1 MVKRNKVLIISLF
14 VLISMLWTYDRL
26 YRHKIRILATIDKVE
41 WFHIGRGYFKQR
53 VYYRYNYQGHDYNSS
68 LKAGKIKGKMSEN
81 SMIIIEIDTIRPEMS
96 KYIGKPRTRNNE
108 LIDFYDEI
116 YD

>member
-1 MVKRNKVLIISLF
+1 MTKKSKILIASLIL
-14 VLISMLWTYDRL
+14 LISTAWTYDRL
-26 YRHKIRILATIDKVE
+26 YRHKTRILATIDKID
-41 WFHIGRGYFKQR
+41 WFHIGKGYYKQR
-53 VYYRYNYQGHDYNSS
+53 VYYRYDYNGQKYESS
-68 LKAGKIKGKMSEN
+68 FKAGKIKGKMREN
-81 SMIIIEIDTIRPEMS
+81 SKIIIEVDTIRPESS

>member
-1 MVKRNKVLIISLF
+1 MTKKNIILIASIIL
-14 VLISMLWTYDRL
+14 LIFTAWTYDRL
-26 YRHKIRILATIDKVE
+26 YRHKTRILATIDKIN
-41 WFHIGRGYFKQR
+41 WFHIGKGYYKQR
-53 VYYRYNYQGHDYNSS
+53 VYYRYDYKGQNFESS
-68 LKAGKIKGKMSEN
+68 FKSGKIKGKMREN
-81 SMIIIEIDTIRPEMS
+81 SKIIIEIDTIRPEMS